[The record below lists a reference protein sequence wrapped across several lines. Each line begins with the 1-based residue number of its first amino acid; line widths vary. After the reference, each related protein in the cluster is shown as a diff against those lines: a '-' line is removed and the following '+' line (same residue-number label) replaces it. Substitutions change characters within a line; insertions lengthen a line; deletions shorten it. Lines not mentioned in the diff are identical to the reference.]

1 MQWNLVKDA
10 FGLSWQIIP
19 SNLNELQQTDAQI
32 QALMN
37 MKKIIISDLEAAGLE
52 K

>member
-1 MQWNLVKDA
+1 MY
-10 FGLSWQIIP
+10 GLSWQII
-19 SNLNELQQTDAQI
+19 SSHLNELQQTDAQI